1 MTFGLMARRWL
12 LNLITVIWS
21 FAEATLFFVLVDV
34 LLSFAVVTGGWR
46 SAGQAALWAVG
57 GALGGGAVMYL
68 WASNDPQAALA
79 AVGRVPYIGLA
90 MILEVRGA
98 LRDDGLLAVVLASVT
113 GVPYKIFAITAHG
126 AGIGLAPFLVVSAG
140 ARLGRFLL
148 VVALATLI
156 NACLEPFLGRYPR
169 LLAMLGL
176 WAVFYAIYWGY
187 LDPTP
192 MLEFVDRLA
201 ASVVQWVVDQR
212 APAPGEQ

>member
-12 LNLITVIWS
+12 LNLITAIWS
-21 FAEATLFFVLVDV
+21 FAEATLFFVVVDV

-46 SAGQAALWAVG
+46 SAGQAALWAVA

-68 WASNDPQAALA
+68 WAVNDPQASLA
-79 AVGRVPYIGLA
+79 AVGQVPYIGPA
-90 MILEVRGA
+90 MIAEVRGA
-98 LRDDGLLAVVLASVT
+98 LRDDGLFAVVLAGVT
-113 GVPYKIFAITAHG
+113 GVPYKIFAVTAPA
-126 AGIGLAPFLVVSAG
+126 AGIGLAPFLAVSVG

-148 VVALATLI
+148 AVTLATFI
-156 NACLEPFLGRYPR
+156 NACLEPFLGRRLR

-176 WAVFYAIYWGY
+176 WVVFYAIYWGY

-192 MLEFVDRLA
+192 LLEFLDRLA

-212 APAPGEQ
+212 APAPGQP